1 VNINSINFENKM
13 LIKNFFK
20 KYSRFLSIIGVISII
35 TLIMFY
41 KILTP
46 KEFLPI
52 YQPAEVN
59 FKLVDS
65 SLQHIKKFH
74 KISNFNLVNQ
84 NGNNISQE
92 FYHNKIYV
100 ADFFFTT
107 CPSICPIMTNN
118 MLKVQEKIKNDPN
131 VLIVSFSV
139 DPKTDS
145 VAQLKKYAKEKG
157 VDDLKW
163 NLLTGDKKQIYD
175 LARKSFFVAEID
187 KDSDSNDIIHTENFV
202 LVDPEKRIR
211 GFYDGTNMDEI
222 KNLISDLNLLKGEY
236 QDLYN

>member
-1 VNINSINFENKM
+1 M

-20 KYSRFLSIIGVISII
+20 KYSKFLMVIGIISTI
-35 TLIMFY
+35 TLVMFY
-41 KILTP
+41 NILTP
-46 KEFLPI
+46 KKFLPI

-74 KISNFNLVNQ
+74 RISNFNLVNQ
-84 NGNNISQE
+84 NGDIVSEE
-92 FYHNKIYV
+92 FYKNKIYV

-163 NLLTGDKKQIYD
+163 NLLTGDKEQIYD

-202 LVDPEKRIR
+202 LVDPDKRIR
-211 GFYDGTNMDEI
+211 GFYDGTNLDEI
-222 KNLISDLNLLKGEY
+222 KNLISDLSLLKGEY

>member
-1 VNINSINFENKM
+1 M

-74 KISNFNLVNQ
+74 KISNFHLVNQ

-187 KDSDSNDIIHTENFV
+187 EDSDSNDIIHTENFV
-202 LVDPEKRIR
+202 LVDPDKRIR
-211 GFYDGTNMDEI
+211 GFYDGTNLDEI
-222 KNLISDLNLLKGEY
+222 KNLISDLSLLKVEY

>member
-1 VNINSINFENKM
+1 M

-131 VLIVSFSV
+131 ILIVSFSV

-202 LVDPEKRIR
+202 LVDPDKRIR
-211 GFYDGTNMDEI
+211 GFYDGTNLDEI
-222 KNLISDLNLLKGEY
+222 KNLISDLSLLKGEY

>member
-1 VNINSINFENKM
+1 M

-20 KYSRFLSIIGVISII
+20 KYSKFLSIIGVISII
-35 TLIMFY
+35 TLILFY

-92 FYHNKIYV
+92 FYNNKIYV

-118 MLKVQEKIKNDPN
+118 MLKVQDKIKNDPN

-202 LVDPEKRIR
+202 LVDPDKRIR
-211 GFYDGTNMDEI
+211 GFYDGTNLDEI
-222 KNLISDLNLLKGEY
+222 KNLISDLSLLKGEY

>member
-1 VNINSINFENKM
+1 
-13 LIKNFFK
+13 
-20 KYSRFLSIIGVISII
+20 
-35 TLIMFY
+35 
-41 KILTP
+41 
-46 KEFLPI
+46 
-52 YQPAEVN
+52 
-59 FKLVDS
+59 
-65 SLQHIKKFH
+65 
-74 KISNFNLVNQ
+74 
-84 NGNNISQE
+84 
-92 FYHNKIYV
+92 
-100 ADFFFTT
+100 
-107 CPSICPIMTNN
+107 MTNN

-202 LVDPEKRIR
+202 LVDPDKRIR
-211 GFYDGTNMDEI
+211 GFYDGTNLDEI
-222 KNLISDLNLLKGEY
+222 KNLISDLSLLKVEY

>member
-1 VNINSINFENKM
+1 M

-145 VAQLKKYAKEKG
+145 VAQLKKYANEKG

-163 NLLTGDKKQIYD
+163 NLLTGDKRQIYD

-202 LVDPEKRIR
+202 LVDPDKRIR
-211 GFYDGTNMDEI
+211 GFYDGTDLDEI
-222 KNLISDLNLLKGEY
+222 KNLISDLSLLKGEY

>member
-1 VNINSINFENKM
+1 M

-74 KISNFNLVNQ
+74 KISNFHLVNQ

-211 GFYDGTNMDEI
+211 GFYDGTNLDEI
-222 KNLISDLNLLKGEY
+222 KNLISDLSLLKGEY